1 MAGHWIYPRSLDL
14 RLPQRHGLRLW
25 LRLRRWQGKPFGC
38 WQGKLFGRWQGEL
51 LRGWQSTLLR
61 WRTSASRC
69 SALFCLQL
77 CVHPSLHQAFV
88 RGPHGAVGGHSGRP
102 ENPVRLQARAALA
115 AAEVDEHF
123 AVPGASLISSVYRR
137 AAFRTGPT
145 IFAGLLCACICAR
158 EGGNLD
164 CGLLLRDGDAVQQLW
179 RRTCLMHVSLHD
191 RRPVCLS
198 LHGLQHIN
206 TNEAQ
211 SRRRRRNVHH
221 WRPRTLPRYTHSHR
235 NSRNPNMSSP

>member
-1 MAGHWIYPRSLDL
+1 MYRQNADAGAEQTLTGIPILIGTTRCSAMAGHWIYPRSLDL

-88 RGPHGAVGGHSGRP
+88 RGPRI
-102 ENPVRLQARAALA
+102 LQNIK
-115 AAEVDEHF
+115 
-123 AVPGASLISSVYRR
+123 SLKI
-137 AAFRTGPT
+137 
-145 IFAGLLCACICAR
+145 
-158 EGGNLD
+158 
-164 CGLLLRDGDAVQQLW
+164 
-179 RRTCLMHVSLHD
+179 
-191 RRPVCLS
+191 LS
-198 LHGLQHIN
+198 LFARRCESPGGKP
-206 TNEAQ
+206 
-211 SRRRRRNVHH
+211 RRRRRSRRHVTKKFVTCHEKI
-221 WRPRTLPRYTHSHR
+221 RDMSRK
-235 NSRNPNMSSP
+235 NS